1 MSFEDEDEA
10 LNYAIHNQRD
20 RRNLTDADILRLV
33 EAVDKRKKTG
43 PKDSASN
50 DAKLGKSAAETAEV
64 IGTSQAKVEKARTV
78 INHAP
83 DEVKEE
89 VKSGKSSINRAYKE
103 AKKAAEHRRDERKT
117 TKALFNQ
124 TNEKIEWAKWTWNP
138 VVGCKHGCPYC
149 YARGIAERFMGH
161 FKPTFYPER
170 LVAPRN
176 MTIPEEKANGMRNV
190 FVCSMADLFGEWV
203 PQEWIDAVMA
213 EVKNASQWNFIFL
226 TKNPARLADV
236 RWPPNAWVGAT
247 VDCQERVKPTIQ
259 AFKKIKAR
267 VRFISCEPLREPIN
281 FHEGLDNVNW
291 LIVGGWSEGTR
302 IRTEPPKWQWVE
314 SLLNQARKA
323 GGLVYFKPNLNAR
336 PMEFPE

>member
-1 MSFEDEDEA
+1 M
-10 LNYAIHNQRD
+10 
-20 RRNLTDADILRLV
+20 
-33 EAVDKRKKTG
+33 
-43 PKDSASN
+43 
-50 DAKLGKSAAETAEV
+50 
-64 IGTSQAKVEKARTV
+64 TV
-78 INHAP
+78 
-83 DEVKEE
+83 
-89 VKSGKSSINRAYKE
+89 
-103 AKKAAEHRRDERKT
+103 
-117 TKALFNQ
+117 
-124 TNEKIEWAKWTWNP
+124 
-138 VVGCKHGCPYC
+138 
-149 YARGIAERFMGH
+149 
-161 FKPTFYPER
+161 
-170 LVAPRN
+170 
-176 MTIPEEKANGMRNV
+176 PEEKANGMRNV

-213 EVKNASQWNFIFL
+213 EVRKASQWNFIFL
-226 TKNPARLADV
+226 TKNPARLADI